1 MFGGRVNSIL
11 HDKPRLTGEYGCSF
25 SFRYPAVLQWIDEQP
40 AKPGMLACFSDLENR
55 LPELAPPCPVLWLR
69 KNNGSCGATHTT
81 QPMIITHLHH
91 RCLTFVLGFCLSL
104 SPFQAWSTSGDNLPD
119 IGAAS
124 GNMFTPAQ
132 EKQLGKTFMRYIR
145 ASQPVITNPLLDDY
159 INKLGT
165 ALVEHSQGQGS
176 KFTFFLV
183 DSPQVNAY
191 AGPGG
196 YIGIYTGLVLTT
208 ESESELAAVLAHEIT
223 HVTQKHLQ
231 RAWYA
236 ASNMSLIQ
244 GAALIAA
251 IILGAAAGGD
261 AAVAA
266 TMGTQAA
273 IQQQQINFTRHN
285 EQEADRL
292 GINILHEADYDPRAM
307 PSFFTRMGRAN
318 RSYGREL
325 PEFLRTHPVTNS
337 RIADSLGRAEKFP
350 YRQRP
355 DSNRYLLLRA
365 ALKEQAFVK
374 PEQAVTYF
382 RTILK
387 EGRYRNQAAARYGLS
402 LALLRND
409 QYEEASAELSTLM
422 RKHADTLEFV
432 IAASQADMDA
442 GRKQR
447 AIERLEQR
455 SHKFPLSYPLQ
466 VTLAEFYLQA
476 GRAIDAYKK
485 LKQLASLQPENTRT
499 FKLLAKA
506 AAALGNK
513 AESHEHMAT
522 HYYLMGALEP
532 ALLQLK
538 IALRT
543 PGLDFYQTAKL
554 ESQLKKVQAEVDELK
569 KERKE

>member
-1 MFGGRVNSIL
+1 
-11 HDKPRLTGEYGCSF
+11 
-25 SFRYPAVLQWIDEQP
+25 
-40 AKPGMLACFSDLENR
+40 
-55 LPELAPPCPVLWLR
+55 
-69 KNNGSCGATHTT
+69 
-81 QPMIITHLHH
+81 MIINKPYQ
-91 RCLTFVLGFCLSL
+91 RCIAFVLSFCLSTL
-104 SPFQAWSTSGDNLPD
+104 PLQAWSIAGDDLPD

-124 GNMFTPAQ
+124 GNLFTPAQ

-145 ASQPVITNPLLDDY
+145 ATQPVVTDPLLDDY
-159 INKLGT
+159 INKLGN

-176 KFTFFLV
+176 RFSFFLV

-196 YIGIYTGLVLTT
+196 YIGVYTGLVLTT

-236 ASNMSLIQ
+236 ASNLSLLQ
-244 GAALIAA
+244 GAALVAA
-251 IILGAAAGGD
+251 IILGATAGGD

-266 TMGTQAA
+266 TMGAQAA
-273 IQQQQINFTRHN
+273 MQQQQINFTRHN

-292 GINILHEADYDPRAM
+292 GINILHDADFDPRAM
-307 PSFFTRMGRAN
+307 PSFFARMGRAN
-318 RSYGREL
+318 RSYGTEL

-355 DSNRYLLLRA
+355 DSTRYLLLRA
-365 ALKEQAFVK
+365 TLREQSFDQPK
-374 PEQAVTYF
+374 QAIKYF
-382 RTILK
+382 RTALK
-387 EGRYRNQAAARYGLS
+387 EGRYRNQAATRYGLS

-409 QYEEASAELSTLM
+409 EYKKASDELAALIQEYP
-422 RKHADTLEFV
+422 DTLEFV
-432 IAASQADMDA
+432 ITASRVDMEA
-442 GRKQR
+442 GRKKR
-447 AIERLEQR
+447 AIERLEQN

-466 VTLAEFYLQA
+466 VTLAEFYLRA
-476 GRAIDAYKK
+476 GRSKDAYKK
-485 LKQLASLQPENTRT
+485 LKLLTSLQPENTRT
-499 FKLLAKA
+499 YKLLAQA

-513 AESHEHMAT
+513 VESHEFMAM

-538 IALRT
+538 IALRV
-543 PGLDFYQTAKL
+543 PGLDFYQTARL
-554 ESQLKKVQAEVDELK
+554 ESQLKKVQSEVDELK
-569 KERKE
+569 KEHDK

>member
-1 MFGGRVNSIL
+1 
-11 HDKPRLTGEYGCSF
+11 
-25 SFRYPAVLQWIDEQP
+25 
-40 AKPGMLACFSDLENR
+40 
-55 LPELAPPCPVLWLR
+55 
-69 KNNGSCGATHTT
+69 
-81 QPMIITHLHH
+81 MIISRLHH
-91 RCLTFVLGFCLSL
+91 RCLSLVLSLCLGL
-104 SPFQAWSTSGDNLPD
+104 SPFQAWSISGDDLPD

-145 ASQPVITNPLLDDY
+145 ASQPVITDPLLDDY
-159 INKLGT
+159 INKLGNS
-165 ALVEHSQGQGS
+165 LVEHSQGQGS

-236 ASNMSLIQ
+236 ASNMGLIQ

-261 AAVAA
+261 AAIAA
-266 TMGTQAA
+266 TMGAQAA
-273 IQQQQINFTRHN
+273 MKQQQINFTRHN
-285 EQEADRL
+285 EKEADRL
-292 GINILHEADYDPRAM
+292 GISILHDADYDPRAM

-337 RIADSLGRAEKFP
+337 RIADSLGRAEKYP

-355 DSNRYLLLRA
+355 DSSRYLLLRA
-365 ALKEQAFVK
+365 ALKEQSFDQ
-374 PEQAVTYF
+374 PEQAVAYF

-387 EGRYRNQAAARYGLS
+387 EGRYRDQAAARYGLS
-402 LALLRND
+402 LALLHNGRH
-409 QYEEASAELSTLM
+409 EEAAEELGKLM
-422 RKHADTLEFV
+422 QAHPDTLEF
-432 IAASQADMDA
+432 IITASRADMDA
-442 GRKQR
+442 GNRR
-447 AIERLEQR
+447 LAIERLEK
-455 SHKFPLSYPLQ
+455 SAHKFPLSYPLQ

-476 GRAIDAYKK
+476 GRAQDAYKK
-485 LKQLASLQPENTRT
+485 LKQLAALQPENTRT

-506 AAALGNK
+506 AAALGDE

-543 PGLDFYQTAKL
+543 PGLDFYQTARL
-554 ESQLKKVQAEVDELK
+554 ESRLKKMQAEAEELK
-569 KERKE
+569 KERKK